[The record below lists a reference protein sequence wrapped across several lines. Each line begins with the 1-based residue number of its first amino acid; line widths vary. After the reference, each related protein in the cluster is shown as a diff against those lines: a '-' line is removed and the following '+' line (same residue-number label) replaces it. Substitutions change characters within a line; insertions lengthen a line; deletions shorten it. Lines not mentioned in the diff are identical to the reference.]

1 MLISY
6 NMLVFV
12 VIFQIINIAGIF
24 ILLYELNKAKKE
36 IQDVCQALT
45 QGILIGQNFLIKTV
59 VGDSKDRQEF
69 LKNDVCKG
77 VDKEEE

>member
-36 IQDVCQALT
+36 TQDVCKALSQAL
-45 QGILIGQNFLIKTV
+45 LIGQSFLFKSI
-59 VGDSKDRQEF
+59 VGDSEDRRKF
-69 LKNDVCKG
+69 LKNVYEGLD
-77 VDKEEE
+77 DLEE

>member
-6 NMLVFV
+6 NMLVFII
-12 VIFQIINIAGIF
+12 IFQIINIAGIF

-36 IQDVCQALT
+36 IQDVDQALT
-45 QGILIGQNFLIKTV
+45 QGILIGQSFLFKAI

-69 LKNDVCKG
+69 LKSIYKG
-77 VDKEEE
+77 LEDLEE

>member
-12 VIFQIINIAGIF
+12 IIFQIVNIAGIF
-24 ILLYELNKAKKE
+24 ILLYELNKTKKE
-36 IQDVCQALT
+36 TQEVCQALT
-45 QGILIGQNFLIKTV
+45 QGLLIGQSFLFKAI

-69 LKNDVCKG
+69 LKNVYKG
-77 VDKEEE
+77 LDDLEE